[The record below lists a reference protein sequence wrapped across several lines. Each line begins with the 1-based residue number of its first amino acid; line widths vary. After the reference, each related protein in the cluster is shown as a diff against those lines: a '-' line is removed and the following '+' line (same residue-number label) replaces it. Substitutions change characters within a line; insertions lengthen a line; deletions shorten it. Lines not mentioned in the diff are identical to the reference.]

1 MTKNRRFRWGDGI
14 PAVCCLVL
22 AGALLI
28 AQLSWSGAD
37 SVRVQTPS
45 GEYTLP
51 LSANTEQVFVGHDG
65 LSVTVVVQDGAVRVT
80 QADCDDQVCVHTGK
94 IGRHNGRSI
103 ACLPAGIV
111 VTVTSDKVDAPDAVA
126 R

>member
-1 MTKNRRFRWGDGI
+1 MTKNRWFRWGDGI
-14 PAVCCLVL
+14 PVLCCLVL

-28 AQLSWSGAD
+28 APFSRNGAD

-45 GEYTLP
+45 GSVVL
-51 LSANTEQVFVGHDG
+51 LLDKNTERVFVGHDG

-80 QADCDDQVCVHTGK
+80 QADCDDQVCVHTGA

-111 VTVTSDKVDAPDAVA
+111 LTVTSDKGDAPDAVA